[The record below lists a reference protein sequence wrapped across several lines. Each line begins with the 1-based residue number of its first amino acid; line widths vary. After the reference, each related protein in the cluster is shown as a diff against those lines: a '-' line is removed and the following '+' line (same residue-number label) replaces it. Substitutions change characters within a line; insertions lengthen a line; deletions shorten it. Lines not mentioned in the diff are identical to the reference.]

1 MWSVLRKYQNEDHRT
16 EDEAAA
22 LQLDNGDVSNVLQPN
37 IPANDLH
44 PATTAKARH
53 QLSLRMIAMHETKPY
68 RDMSDINQQTLL
80 AAPYDRRIYGKI
92 AGHIQDESVEI
103 RRAGVQQLLE
113 LYAQKR
119 EHVIYSLNEKLMGD
133 NHMLRLLTCISLHD
147 PDEEIRVHACMAL
160 THIMKE
166 SLGGQ
171 LAALGLTPPAQPSN
185 TTTIAVTG
193 AVLNHTKD
201 INNTNTPATSNSAAA
216 AEATITAA
224 GGGGIPTTHQEGTS
238 CKTYCYFY
246 YEKLLAAVGDPE
258 NTVVAEALKALT
270 ACHIHHNDMI
280 GSKHLIKLGCIR
292 RYVELIAENGGGS
305 GNVGDEG
312 GNNGASGTSLIVC
325 ANACEALNKVLD
337 VKEAFVYALEAGAM
351 AALTTVLA
359 AAGGKAGADGGGGGD
374 EEPTALALSEAA
386 DAIAKICVFNAGK
399 RAALTC
405 NTLKVLVPHLLH
417 RSIAVRTAVAGALA
431 LLTVHVPIR
440 QQAQT
445 PQISLIEQLYVAL
458 NEEDEHNALC
468 LHMKTLCNMSE
479 LPAARAQMQDMLV
492 RRLEEI
498 VGMASSGDHPNL
510 HELAL
515 RALRCIHWTPGDPR
529 E

>member
-16 EDEAAA
+16 EDEVAA
-22 LQLDNGDVSNVLQPN
+22 LQLDNGDISNVLQPN

-80 AAPYDRRIYGKI
+80 TAPYDRRIYGKI
-92 AGHIQDESVEI
+92 ARHIQDESVEI

-119 EHVIYSLNEKLMGD
+119 EHVVYSLNEKLMGD

-166 SLGGQ
+166 PLGGQ

-185 TTTIAVTG
+185 NSTIAATG
-193 AVLNHTKD
+193 AVPNHATK
-201 INNTNTPATSNSAAA
+201 TNPSATNSTAAA

-224 GGGGIPTTHQEGTS
+224 GGGGIPTTHQEGTA

-258 NTVVAEALKALT
+258 NTVVAEALKTLT
-270 ACHIHHNDMI
+270 ACHTHHNDMI
-280 GSKHLIKLGCIR
+280 GSKHLFKLGCIK
-292 RYVELIAENGGGS
+292 RYVELIAENGGGGGEEGS
-305 GNVGDEG
+305 GNV
-312 GNNGASGTSLIVC
+312 ASGSSLIVC

-359 AAGGKAGADGGGGGD
+359 AAGGKAAVMDGD
-374 EEPTALALSEAA
+374 DEPTAMALSEAA

-399 RAALTC
+399 RAALSC

-417 RSIAVRTAVAGALA
+417 RSISVRTNVAGALA

-445 PQISLIEQLYVAL
+445 PQISLIEQMYVAL

-479 LPAARAQMQDMLV
+479 LPAARVQMQEKLV

>member
-1 MWSVLRKYQNEDHRT
+1 MTGAVP
-16 EDEAAA
+16 
-22 LQLDNGDVSNVLQPN
+22 LQ
-37 IPANDLH
+37 H
-44 PATTAKARH
+44 
-53 QLSLRMIAMHETKPY
+53 TK
-68 RDMSDINQQTLL
+68 
-80 AAPYDRRIYGKI
+80 
-92 AGHIQDESVEI
+92 H
-103 RRAGVQQLLE
+103 
-113 LYAQKR
+113 
-119 EHVIYSLNEKLMGD
+119 
-133 NHMLRLLTCISLHD
+133 
-147 PDEEIRVHACMAL
+147 
-160 THIMKE
+160 
-166 SLGGQ
+166 
-171 LAALGLTPPAQPSN
+171 SN
-185 TTTIAVTG
+185 TTNSATRVT
-193 AVLNHTKD
+193 T
-201 INNTNTPATSNSAAA
+201 TNSAA
-216 AEATITAA
+216 ETTITAA

-258 NTVVAEALKALT
+258 KTVVAEALKALT
-270 ACHIHHNDMI
+270 ACHTHHNDMI
-280 GSKHLIKLGCIR
+280 GSKHLIKLGCMK
-292 RYVELIAENGGGS
+292 RYVELIAENGGGN
-305 GNVGDEG
+305 GQEG
-312 GNNGASGTSLIVC
+312 GGSGASGSSLIVC
-325 ANACEALNKVLD
+325 ANACEALSKVLD

-359 AAGGKAGADGGGGGD
+359 AAGGRAGTLDGD
-374 EEPTALALSEAA
+374 DEPTAMALSEAA

-417 RSIAVRTAVAGALA
+417 RSIAVRTNVAGALA

-479 LPAARAQMQDMLV
+479 LPAARVQMQEKLV